1 MRCCHILPGG
11 HNIINPESNLGRRKT
26 LIDADKSK
34 NQRFHLPLYGL
45 SRTVQGS
52 ALTPALA
59 PGASVSVQNKVLE
72 RSHLE
77 DYFGVSHV

>member
-1 MRCCHILPGG
+1 MRCCRILPGG

-34 NQRFHLPLYGL
+34 NQRF
-45 SRTVQGS
+45 S
-52 ALTPALA
+52 ALI
-59 PGASVSVQNKVLE
+59 SVQNKVLE